1 MNPWIVGSVSLAL
14 LALFVFAVLKSAR
27 LRVWLGGALSAF
39 ISGFIEGAP
48 AGSTGG
54 GLVAAADG
62 QVFADF
68 RGRHLLIEFAH
79 LVAVPFLTG
88 LADVRTFQKSNP
100 FPNLF
105 APDPVQPAITTGAPL
120 NPSP

>member
-1 MNPWIVGSVSLAL
+1 MNPWLVGFVLISILVLFIVAL
-14 LALFVFAVLKSAR
+14 VKSSR
-27 LRVWLGGALSAF
+27 FRIWLGGAFSAF

-79 LVAVPFLTG
+79 LAAVPFLTG

-105 APDPVQPAITTGAPL
+105 APAPAQPAVQAGPAL
-120 NPSP
+120 NPP